1 MEPLAGF
8 ALGMAGS
15 MHCIG
20 MCGPIALALPAG
32 AEHGRASFVAGRILY
47 NGGRVVTYAV
57 AGAIVGTG
65 SGIAAMQGLGRTMSV
80 IAGISMMIIAA
91 VQILWHRQII
101 PTSWIARTMQ
111 PLQRT
116 MAPLMRKKSM
126 TAVFALGL
134 ANGLLPCGLVVAA
147 LAGATGTGS
156 SGDGALFMAA
166 FGLGTLPAMIA
177 ASLWAGFL
185 STTMR
190 TRLRLIMPVLG
201 ILLGGTIVVRGLGL
215 GIPMI
220 SPAPPTSTTHG
231 CCTH

>member
-8 ALGMAGS
+8 ALGIAGS

-20 MCGPIALALPAG
+20 MCGPIALALPGG
-32 AEHGRASFVAGRILY
+32 AERGTAKFVAGRILY
-47 NGGRVVTYAV
+47 NGGRMVTYAV
-57 AGAIVGTG
+57 AGAIIGTG
-65 SGIAAMQGLGRTMSV
+65 SGIAAMQGFGRTMSI
-80 IAGISMMIIAA
+80 IAGFSMMMIAA
-91 VQILWHRQII
+91 AQILLHRQII
-101 PTSWIARTMQ
+101 PTAWIARAMQ
-111 PLQRT
+111 PMQRN
-116 MAPLMRKKSM
+116 MAPLLRKNSM
-126 TAVFALGL
+126 AALFTLGL

-156 SGDGALFMAA
+156 VEGGAFFMAA
-166 FGLGTLPAMIA
+166 FGLGTLPAMVA

-185 STTMR
+185 TATMKA
-190 TRLRLIMPVLG
+190 RLRLIIPILG